1 MGLVGRVSFVLLAAV
16 VMVFLASAIFYEE
29 AEVYIDDDARLSQ
42 LAEELTTDLRVL
54 RTTPISQRPVMA
66 VLLSN
71 NGVNVSWLPAN
82 RLDQDEP
89 PYRLHFLEHGLIA
102 AAAELKNVSLRVY
115 AQHADSSSIHGTVQ
129 LIDGSQLAFV
139 VPSILKH
146 RHMTRGLASA
156 AITASAVAIAAAM
169 LVRALSTPLRAL
181 AQVAD
186 SVANAS
192 EVNWTPLDE
201 TKGPKEVR
209 GLAHAINAM
218 QVRIHRLINDRTE
231 VMAAV
236 SHDLRTPLARLRL
249 RAGFL
254 SDDEVQSAIEA
265 DVDEM
270 EAMVNGVLAYLAGDL
285 DPEPRRPVDLVA
297 IINTLLD
304 SQHDRGRVT
313 SYEGPDRCHAL
324 VRPLAIKRV
333 FGNLIDNACNYG
345 GSAHVALAVAD
356 DTATI
361 TVIDDGPGIPE
372 AEHDKVL
379 NAFYRVEG
387 SRSRATG
394 GLGLGLAIVKREID
408 RAHGTVRIDN
418 APGRGLRVA
427 IALPLHE
434 AEA

>member
-1 MGLVGRVSFVLLAAV
+1 
-16 VMVFLASAIFYEE
+16 
-29 AEVYIDDDARLSQ
+29 
-42 LAEELTTDLRVL
+42 
-54 RTTPISQRPVMA
+54 
-66 VLLSN
+66 
-71 NGVNVSWLPAN
+71 
-82 RLDQDEP
+82 
-89 PYRLHFLEHGLIA
+89 
-102 AAAELKNVSLRVY
+102 
-115 AQHADSSSIHGTVQ
+115 
-129 LIDGSQLAFV
+129 
-139 VPSILKH
+139 
-146 RHMTRGLASA
+146 
-156 AITASAVAIAAAM
+156 
-169 LVRALSTPLRAL
+169 
-181 AQVAD
+181 
-186 SVANAS
+186 
-192 EVNWTPLDE
+192 
-201 TKGPKEVR
+201 
-209 GLAHAINAM
+209 
-218 QVRIHRLINDRTE
+218 
-231 VMAAV
+231 MAAV